1 MDLLLSPE
9 QELLQASASK
19 LLAEQGGVKRMR
31 HLRRKSAGFERN
43 VHEKMALAG
52 WFGVLVP
59 PEQGGLGLG
68 LTELALLLMETGR
81 GLAPEPVAPAAIAA
95 YALSNGESSA
105 ASSSLLEKVVSGE
118 MIVSLAIEG
127 DGSELDNTRASL
139 AAVFS
144 SGRIVLDGTRAG
156 VPLASASDGFIVAAW
171 SNDDPVL
178 CYVSKSAIGLTVD
191 EHETVDGRS
200 YGTLTFRAVS
210 ADHLIAAPAHAA
222 PVVQALYDMM
232 LIATAAELVGVM
244 TAALDLTVEYLK
256 IRKQFGKPI
265 GSFQAL
271 QHRAVDN
278 LVQVISTRTLLFQ
291 ICDQGIVPSSEMAS
305 ALKAYAAGEALAL
318 TKSAIQMHGAIGF
331 TDEHDVGLYLK
342 RAMWLAAYL
351 GNESA
356 HRKRFDRLSQFEP
369 VELRQDH

>member
-1 MDLLLSPE
+1 MDLLLSVE
-9 QELLQASASK
+9 QEQLQVSASK

-31 HLRRKSAGFERN
+31 HLRYKFSGFDRT
-43 VHEKMALAG
+43 VHEKMALEG

-81 GLAPEPVAPAAIAA
+81 ALAPEPVALTAIAA
-95 YALSNGESSA
+95 YALARGESSA
-105 ASSSLLEKVVSGE
+105 ASSCLLEKIVAGE
-118 MIVSLAIEG
+118 KIVSLAIEG

-139 AAVFS
+139 VAKFS
-144 SGRIVLDGTRAG
+144 SGRVVLDGTRGG
-156 VPLASASDGFIVAAW
+156 VPLASACDGFIVAAW
-171 SNDDPVL
+171 IKDGPAL
-178 CYVSKSAIGLTVD
+178 CYVSRSAVGLTVD
-191 EHETVDGRS
+191 EHETVDGRT
-200 YGTLTFRAVS
+200 YGTLTFCAVP
-210 ADHLIAAPAHAA
+210 ADHLIAAPALAR
-222 PVVQALYDMM
+222 PLLQALYDMM

-244 TAALDLTVEYLK
+244 SAALDMTVEYLK

-278 LVQVISTRTLLFQ
+278 LVQVISTRTLLIQ
-291 ICDQGIVPSSEMAS
+291 ICDQGIVAMSKMAS

-342 RAMWLAAYL
+342 RAMWLSAYL
-351 GNESA
+351 GNETA
-356 HRKRFDRLSQFEP
+356 HRKRFDRLSQFD
-369 VELRQDH
+369 ELAKRI